1 MKTDV
6 EGKKAQ
12 NKTKV
17 AFWFDSNLVILLD
30 ELRKKFGITRAALI
44 RLVMREL
51 LVTHG
56 LLKQETGSLLPKD
69 GGDS

>member
-1 MKTDV
+1 MEKDI
-6 EGKKAQ
+6 EEKAQ
-12 NKTKV
+12 AKTKVKV
-17 AFWFDSNLVILLD
+17 AFWFDSNLVVLLD

-56 LLKQETGSLLPKD
+56 LLEPEKKEN
-69 GGDS
+69 